1 MTGRVSSLI
10 DAIRLRLTGF
20 RGAELRSLGL
30 RAMAR
35 GLLSGDRA
43 GDRVVPPTGRTAH
56 LTLLTA
62 AAMAF
67 LAVFAL
73 ALSTAT
79 GRLADRWSQGLASSM
94 TLRLTAPASE
104 MEARTRL
111 VLEILAQT
119 PGLAEAHVVPDDEMA
134 ALLRPWFGVDVP
146 VDALPLPRLIA
157 VTEDGGRLDVDA
169 LRLRLEAEAPG
180 VVLDDHT
187 RWRRPLVAAARRLR
201 VMGMFS
207 LLLIAGASAGMIALA
222 ARASMAASGQVVRVL
237 RLVGARDATIARAF
251 VRRFTRRAAAGAALG
266 VALGMLAILALPDMR
281 DSGDFLTGL
290 GFHGWGWLAPL
301 LIIPVAAAIG
311 FVATRSAAL
320 RVLREVL

>member
-1 MTGRVSSLI
+1 MRLI
-10 DAIRLRLTGF
+10 ETLRLRLTGF
-20 RGAELRSLGL
+20 HGTELRALSLRNLG
-30 RAMAR
+30 R
-35 GLLSGDRA
+35 GFMGGDRA

-79 GRLADRWSQGLASSM
+79 GRLAERWSEGLASSM
-94 TLRLTAPASE
+94 TLRLTAPQAE
-104 MEARTRL
+104 MEARTRT
-111 VLEILAQT
+111 VLEVLSQT
-119 PGLAEAHVVPDDEMA
+119 PGVAEAQVVPDDEMA
-134 ALLRPWFGVDVP
+134 ELLRPWFGPDVP

-157 VTEDGGRLDVDA
+157 VTESGERLDADA
-169 LRLRLEAEAPG
+169 LRLRLEAEVPG
-180 VVLDDHT
+180 AVLDDHT
-187 RWRRPLVAAARRLR
+187 RWRRPLVAAAGRLR
-201 VMGMFS
+201 VMGLFS

-237 RLVGARDATIARAF
+237 RLVGARDVTIARAF
-251 VRRFTRRAAAGAALG
+251 VRRFTRRAAAGASLG
-266 VALGMLAILALPDMR
+266 VALGMLAVLALPDMQG
-281 DSGDFLTGL
+281 SGDFLTGL

-311 FVATRSAAL
+311 FVSTRGAAL
-320 RVLREVL
+320 RVLREVR